1 MTRQFH
7 RFYFALFVAAIAPL
21 GLVAACNWLINPYG
35 VFAAPE
41 IVGVNHLK
49 PEQKNLARIYKAFD
63 LRRKQPEVILF
74 GSSRVEEGLN
84 IEHPALVGKDN
95 YQLYN
100 AGFQAGNPYEILKYL
115 ELAIAKNPQLKK
127 VVLGVDFFMFNENLL
142 NQETFSEARLKSSY
156 PVKDALSFLVSF
168 DALTSSKDTV
178 LVSRQNSEPSK
189 QEEQSLKSFQFW
201 IKEFL
206 RNEQLYAEYKFS
218 ENKLANFRQIV
229 ELCQQNQIELTV
241 FISPL
246 HVTLLET
253 INVAGL
259 WSEFESWK
267 QAISSITPVWDF
279 AYYNSVTTETVQT
292 EMSHYLDS
300 SHYSQETG
308 DLVLKRIFNT
318 NLIGIP
324 LDFGRLVTSEN
335 IKQHL
340 ATSREQRASW
350 RQTQPPEV
358 KLVRQITTKSK

>member
-1 MTRQFH
+1 MTRQFQ

-35 VFAAPE
+35 VFATPK
-41 IVGVNHLK
+41 IVGLNHLK

-63 LRRKQPEVILF
+63 LRHKQPEVILF

-84 IEHPALVGKDN
+84 IGHPALVGKNN
-95 YQLYN
+95 YQVYN

-127 VVLGVDFFMFNENLL
+127 VVLGIDFFMFNENLR

-156 PVKDALSFLVSF
+156 PVKDALSFLVSL

-178 LVSRQNSEPSK
+178 LLSRRNSKPTGSK
-189 QEEQSLKSFQFW
+189 PSLKSFQFW

-206 RNEQLYAEYKFS
+206 QNEQLYANYQFS

-229 ELCQQNQIELTV
+229 KLCQRNQIELTV

-253 INVAGL
+253 IDVAGL
-259 WSEFESWK
+259 WSEFEDWK
-267 QAISSITPVWDF
+267 QAISNITPVWDF
-279 AYYNSVTTETVQT
+279 AYYNSVTIETVQP
-292 EMSHYLDS
+292 EMSHYVDS
-300 SHYSQETG
+300 SHYTQETG
-308 DLVLKRIFNT
+308 DLVLKQIFKTDLNE
-318 NLIGIP
+318 IP
-324 LDFGRLVTSEN
+324 ADFGKLVTPEN
-335 IKQHL
+335 INQHL
-340 ATSREQRASW
+340 TTTLEQRASW